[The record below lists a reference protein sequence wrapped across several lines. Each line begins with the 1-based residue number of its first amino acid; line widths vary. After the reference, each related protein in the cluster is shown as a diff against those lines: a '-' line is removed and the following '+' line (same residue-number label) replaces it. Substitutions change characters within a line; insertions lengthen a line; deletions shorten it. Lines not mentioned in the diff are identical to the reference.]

1 MVASSLLLLPAT
13 LLVLASASRSS
24 TCVHSSF
31 VAATLGQTV
40 TEPPANSTSPLRRG
54 LQIGA
59 SHPLVVTPLFQYDYM
74 PLTSTFTAAKRDW
87 LVGKLVPAAIRDWST
102 LLSAPGASPPTVLQ
116 AHRSCAYVWTGTA
129 TLQCSSYE
137 ASTLCAAGFDPI
149 SLPLDGYMGEDT
161 VYPSKDSAQTLPATG
176 GVPGTDYAMFVTA
189 QDTSICTRSGGGDV
203 LAYAQSCQRDASDR
217 PTFGRINFCPAALD
231 TSPDD
236 WHFQLSVAMHEMAHA
251 LGFTDSSFPL
261 FRAPDGT
268 PRTPRWDYD
277 PTQPALRFQVAYTCG
292 GYNYVYPSADP
303 ATIAFFPER
312 GTPCVSGATPSASFL
327 PYVDGATHKADCV
340 ARSTS
345 PAMAAAARAYHGC
358 ASLPGPEM
366 DHLDGDCALY
376 GSHWGGRAL
385 MQELMAPYV
394 SHWPLLGPLTLAF
407 FDDSG
412 WYKANYAGSAGAALR
427 PGDWGFQR
435 GCSFAR
441 DKCSAG
447 NAGSPPAW
455 FMGGASLGT
464 NTNDAVCTTDGRA
477 IGYSET
483 NSYSSVPLPYQV
495 RALAAPA
502 LPFPPT
508 PRPYPPHA
516 RALAVLYGPQQG
528 RPQRLRLL
536 PRGAGLRGRAVQ
548 PDHGLPAH
556 RVRRD
561 AGAHLAVLP
570 LHAQRD

>member
-1 MVASSLLLLPAT
+1 MAFHSLLLLLPAA
-13 LLVLASASRSS
+13 LLSLASASHPSA
-24 TCVHSSF
+24 CVHSSF

-40 TEPPANSTSPLRRG
+40 THAPHPSNATALRRG
-54 LQIGA
+54 LQA
-59 SHPLVVTPLFQYDYM
+59 SGSLHPLVIAPLFQYDYM
-74 PLTSTFTAAKRDW
+74 PLTPTFTAAKRSW
-87 LVGKLVPAAIRDWST
+87 LVGSLVPAAIAAWST
-102 LLSAPGASPPTVLQ
+102 LLSAPSPMPALLQ
-116 AHRSCAYVWTGTA
+116 AHRSCAYVWTGTP
-129 TLQCSSYE
+129 TLQCSGYE
-137 ASTLCAAGFDPI
+137 ASTLCAAGFDTI
-149 SLPLDGYMGEDT
+149 SLPLDGLMGEDP
-161 VYPSKDSAQTLPATG
+161 VYPAKDSAQTLPATG
-176 GVPGTDYAMFVTA
+176 GVPNTDYAMFVTA

-203 LAYAQSCQRDASDR
+203 LAYAQSCQRDANDR
-217 PTFGRINFCPAALD
+217 PTFGRINFCPSALD
-231 TSPDD
+231 TSADA

-261 FRAPDGT
+261 FRAPDGS

-303 ATIAFFPER
+303 STIAFFPER
-312 GTPCVSGATPSASFL
+312 GTPCVSGATPATSFL
-327 PYVDGATHKADCV
+327 PYVDGATHKVDCV

-345 PAMAAAARAYHGC
+345 PAMAAAAQAYHGC
-358 ASLPGPEM
+358 ASLPGPEV

-412 WYKANYAGSAGAALR
+412 WYRANYAGSAGAALR

-447 NAGSPPAW
+447 NAGTPPAW

-464 NTNDAVCTTDGRA
+464 NTNSAVCTTDGRA
-477 IGYSET
+477 IAYSET
-483 NSYSSVPLPYQV
+483 NSYSSVPLPFQV
-495 RALAAPA
+495 RA
-502 LPFPPT
+502 
-508 PRPYPPHA
+508 
-516 RALAVLYGPQQG
+516 
-528 RPQRLRLL
+528 RLL
-536 PRGAGLRGRAVQ
+536 SRAV
-548 PDHGLPAH
+548 PY
-556 RVRRD
+556 
-561 AGAHLAVLP
+561 
-570 LHAQRD
+570 